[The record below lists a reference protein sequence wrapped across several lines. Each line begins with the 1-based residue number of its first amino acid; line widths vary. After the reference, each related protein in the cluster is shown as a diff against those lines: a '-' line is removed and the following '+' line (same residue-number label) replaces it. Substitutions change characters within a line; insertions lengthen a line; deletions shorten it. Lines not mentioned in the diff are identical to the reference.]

1 MNVGFFTVFRADPQ
15 HLLHAA
21 LLVREVRQVMPSA
34 RIVQLTDQRTDRL
47 PGVDD
52 VRRCEHGPM
61 LQRRMEHYA
70 ACDGEW
76 LLVDTDVSVRKD
88 VTDVFE
94 HGGFDVALTDRDWPH
109 DPQTADMLRT
119 MPFNTGVVFSR
130 TPEFWRDVLRV
141 WLGYEESARD
151 WMSEQRAVYA
161 VVRSGRYRVKILPG
175 AIYNNPPATEA
186 DEHPDAALVHYK
198 GPRKAWM
205 TKRAYRALATPMEVA
220 VCV

>member
-94 HGGFDVALTDRDWPH
+94 HGGFDVAL
-109 DPQTADMLRT
+109 
-119 MPFNTGVVFSR
+119 
-130 TPEFWRDVLRV
+130 RV

>member
-130 TPEFWRDVLRV
+130 TPEFWRDARLRRERARLDERAARGV
-141 WLGYEESARD
+141 RRGSLGPVPREDSAR
-151 WMSEQRAVYA
+151 RH
-161 VVRSGRYRVKILPG
+161 L
-175 AIYNNPPATEA
+175 
-186 DEHPDAALVHYK
+186 
-198 GPRKAWM
+198 
-205 TKRAYRALATPMEVA
+205 
-220 VCV
+220 